1 MRGNKQNFLKLGA
14 NMATKT
20 RKTTRADTLQKVS
33 DMVGITKKQ
42 YPDIEALQ
50 ALDSDKL
57 SRTNEAQLKGI
68 IALCEIAN
76 GV

>member
-1 MRGNKQNFLKLGA
+1 
-14 NMATKT
+14 
-20 RKTTRADTLQKVS
+20 LQKVS

-50 ALDSDKL
+50 ALDSEKL